1 MTLAG
6 GEGSEAAQVSGRG
19 RLRARIVGVA
29 LLPMLLATSI
39 LAGYVVLR
47 DIRQA
52 DAGLDSLGQDMV
64 RHLAESASLD
74 MPLGNIVYLKRIL
87 DYEGERH
94 GSDSVGILDAR
105 GQWWLVSGHPL
116 LLPAV
121 ELSERPRMWRQGSM
135 RYYSHPVDTRR
146 AVEEANW
153 RGQSSGMFGQV
164 VVVLN
169 DSRIAAARQEILT
182 VTLGLLA
189 GLLVLVGLLGWWL
202 SRSITRP
209 LDGVLSA
216 VDKLSRGR
224 LETRLQACS
233 QGEVGA
239 LERGINQMAE
249 ALEDNQRQMAQRVET
264 ATAELSAQKQAA
276 EAAVLAKSKFLATAS
291 HDLRQ
296 PLHAMSL
303 LVSALKEKIRP
314 DNNEARHLAEHIEAS
329 AYSMENM
336 LSTLLD
342 LSRLDAGV
350 VVARPACLPVE
361 PILARLRQQFQ
372 PLAAEK
378 GLELRIPKSRLGIFT
393 DPALLE
399 RILANLLANAIRYTD
414 RGKVLLVLRR
424 IQKDWVRIEVH
435 DTGRGIPEHFREQ
448 IFEEYFQLENPE
460 RDRGKGLGLGLAI
473 VKRLSLLLGSPVQM
487 RSGPKG
493 TCFSLRATRC
503 QIGQNQQARATP
515 PGLALLPEQALV
527 AFIEDDE
534 TILEAMAAL
543 FEQWGIELAAG
554 GDVAETKADLLEL
567 GRAPDV
573 ILSDYRLRSGR
584 NGIEAINELRAV
596 FGPQIPAALITGDT
610 APSTIQAI
618 SASGLQMLHKPV
630 KPAKLRALLT
640 HLLSGGGPEG

>member
-6 GEGSEAAQVSGRG
+6 GEGGEAARVSGRG

-39 LAGYVVLR
+39 LAGYVALR

-52 DAGLDSLGQDMV
+52 DADLDSLGQDMA

-74 MPLGNIVYLKRIL
+74 MPLGNIVYLKRML

-94 GSDSVGILDAR
+94 RSDSIGILDAR
-105 GQWWLVSGHPL
+105 GQWWLVSGHPH
-116 LLPAV
+116 LLPAF
-121 ELSERPRMWRQGSM
+121 ELGERPRMWRQGSL

-153 RGQSSGMFGQV
+153 QGQRSGLFGQV

-169 DSRIAAARQEILT
+169 DGRIASVRQEILT
-182 VTLGLLA
+182 VTLALLA

-209 LDGVLSA
+209 LDGVLAA
-216 VDKLSRGR
+216 VDKLSHGR
-224 LETRLQACS
+224 LETRLPARS
-233 QGEVGA
+233 PGEVGD

-314 DNNEARHLAEHIEAS
+314 DNSEARHLVQHIEAS

-350 VVARPACLPVE
+350 VVARPVCLPVE

-372 PLAAEK
+372 PVAAEK
-378 GLELRIPKSRLGIFT
+378 GLELRIPTSRLGIFT

-399 RILANLLANAIRYTD
+399 RILANLIANAIRYTE

-435 DTGRGIPEHFREQ
+435 DTGRGIPEHFRER

-473 VKRLSLLLGSPVQM
+473 VKRLSQLLGSPVQVQ
-487 RSGPKG
+487 SGPKG
-493 TCFSLRATRC
+493 TCFSLRAARC
-503 QIGQNQQARATP
+503 QIRPGRQAHATP
-515 PGLALLPEQALV
+515 PALAVLPEQALV

-554 GDVAETKADLLEL
+554 GDVAEAKADLLEL

-573 ILSDYRLRSGR
+573 ILSDYRLRGGR

-618 SASGLQMLHKPV
+618 SASGLPMLHKPV

>member
-1 MTLAG
+1 M
-6 GEGSEAAQVSGRG
+6 
-19 RLRARIVGVA
+19 A
-29 LLPMLLATSI
+29 LLPMLLATSL
-39 LAGYVVLR
+39 LAAYVVLR

-52 DAGLDSLGQDMV
+52 DAGLDSLGQDMA
-64 RHLAESASLD
+64 RHLAESASMD
-74 MPLGNIVYLKRIL
+74 MPLGNIVYLKRII

-94 GSDSVGILDAR
+94 GSEAIGILDAR
-105 GQWWLVSGHPL
+105 GRWWLVSGHPL
-116 LLPAV
+116 LLPPARL
-121 ELSERPRMWRQGSM
+121 EDMPSLWRQGTT

-146 AVEEANW
+146 AVQEANW
-153 RGQSSGMFGQV
+153 QGKSSGVFGQV

-169 DSRIAAARQEILT
+169 DSSIAAARQEIIT
-182 VTLGLLA
+182 VTLSLLA
-189 GLLVLVGLLGWWL
+189 GLLILVGLLAWWL

-209 LDGVLSA
+209 LDGVLAA
-216 VDKLSRGR
+216 VDRLSTGELDVR
-224 LETRLQACS
+224 LPGGS
-233 QGEVGA
+233 PGEIGV
-239 LERGINQMAE
+239 LERGINQMAQ
-249 ALEDNQRQMAQRVET
+249 ALVDNQRQMAQRVET
-264 ATAELSAQKQAA
+264 ATADLTAQKQSA

-314 DNNEARHLAEHIEAS
+314 DNSEARQLAGYIEAS
-329 AYSMENM
+329 AHSMENM

-350 VVARPACLPVE
+350 VVARPVCLPVE
-361 PILARLRQQFQ
+361 PVLERLRQQFQ
-372 PLAAEK
+372 PIADEK
-378 GLELRIPKSRLGIFT
+378 GIELRIPSSRLGIFT

-399 RILANLLANAIRYTD
+399 RILSNLLSNAVRYTD
-414 RGKVLLVLRR
+414 RGKVLLALRR
-424 IQKDWVRIEVH
+424 IQKEWVRIEVW
-435 DTGRGIPEHFREQ
+435 DTGRGIPGSYRER

-473 VKRLSLLLGSPVQM
+473 VKRLSQLLGTPVQVQ
-487 RSGPKG
+487 SGPKG
-493 TCFSLRATRC
+493 TCFSLRTARC
-503 QIGQNQQARATP
+503 LPSTGGQPASTAAP
-515 PGLALLPEQALV
+515 ALAVLPEQAMV
-527 AFIEDDE
+527 AFVEDDE

-554 GDVAETKADLLEL
+554 GDAAAVKADLLEL
-567 GRAPDV
+567 GRVPDV
-573 ILSDYRLRSGR
+573 ILSDYRLRGGR

-596 FGPQIPAALITGDT
+596 FGPHIPAALITGDT

-618 SASGLQMLHKPV
+618 SASGLPMLHKPV